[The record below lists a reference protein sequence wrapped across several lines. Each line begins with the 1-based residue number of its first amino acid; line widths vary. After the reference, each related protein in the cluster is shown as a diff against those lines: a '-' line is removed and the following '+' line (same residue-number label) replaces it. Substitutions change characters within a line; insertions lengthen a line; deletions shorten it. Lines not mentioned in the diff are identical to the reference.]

1 MLPGSAYGGGNYVVM
16 FCRRLTTVT
25 STLPPLHPLPSLCVG
40 RARLRLCRA
49 RRLSELLGVAWP
61 SVVSHLANEAA
72 SRGKVPEAVG
82 LCNMLFRDKAGM
94 DEKAAALA
102 LRDTAKALS
111 T

>member
-1 MLPGSAYGGGNYVVM
+1 MYDD
-16 FCRRLTTVT
+16 
-25 STLPPLHPLPSLCVG
+25 
-40 RARLRLCRA
+40 RA
-49 RRLSELLGVAWP
+49 RRLSELLGVSWS

-82 LCNMLFRDKAGM
+82 LCHMLFHRDQATM

>member
-1 MLPGSAYGGGNYVVM
+1 M
-16 FCRRLTTVT
+16 
-25 STLPPLHPLPSLCVG
+25 TLYARPPPILAPPPLHPPSTHPPNLVG
-40 RARLRLCRA
+40 VSRA

-82 LCNMLFRDKAGM
+82 LCRMLFRAQAGATM
-94 DEKAAALA
+94 DERAAALA
-102 LRDTAKALS
+102 LRDTAKSLS